1 MTVLVTGAAGFLGRR
16 VVVELLRR
24 GHRTVCLVRG
34 PRRSLELDA
43 CISPSL
49 KSSARF
55 VTGELIDRDSCR
67 RMLDG
72 CESVVHLAARLAGSP
87 SVLFLST
94 VVGTRAL
101 VDAALDH
108 GIRRFVLISTLGVYG
123 TQGLPAHSVV
133 DEACAIDPMPHLRDP
148 YTYSKIEQE
157 RVARVDGAERGLPL
171 VVVRPGFVF
180 GPGRTMFTGRIGIRV
195 GPLTVRMGHAA
206 RIVPCTY
213 VDNCASAIAAAVA
226 APDADGHAF
235 NVVDDHLPT
244 ARDMFRA
251 YRQSVGPVSAV
262 TVPQW
267 AIPAMSGAYEWC
279 CRRSH
284 GQFPPVVT
292 RYRSAAQWRP
302 LRFSNERAKRVLG
315 WRPSVAFADAVDRT
329 LSALPP
335 RSGARADGRS

>member
-24 GHRTVCLVRG
+24 GYRTVCLVRDAG
-34 PRRSLELDA
+34 RALELDS

-55 VTGELIDRDSCR
+55 VTGELIDRESCR
-67 RMLDG
+67 GMLED
-72 CESVVHLAARLAGSP
+72 CDSVVHLAARLAGSP

-101 VDAALDH
+101 VDAAVDH
-108 GIRRFVLISTLGVYG
+108 GTRRFVLISTIGVYG
-123 TQGLPAHSVV
+123 TADLPAHTVV
-133 DEACAIDPMPHLRDP
+133 DEACAIEPKPHLRDP

-157 RVARVDGAERGLPL
+157 RVAWLGGAERGLPL

-180 GPGRTMFTGRIGIRV
+180 GPGRNMFSGRVGVRV
-195 GPLTVRMGHAA
+195 GPLTVRMGSGA
-206 RIVPCTY
+206 RTVPCTY

-226 APDADGHAF
+226 APDAGGQAF

-244 ARDMFRA
+244 ARDVFRA
-251 YRQSVGPVSAV
+251 YRQSVGRVPAV

-267 AIPAMSGAYEWC
+267 AIPAVAGAYEWC
-279 CRRSH
+279 SRRSH

-292 RYRSAAQWRP
+292 RYRSAAQWKP

-315 WRPSVAFADAVDRT
+315 WRPTVPFADALDRT
-329 LSALPP
+329 LAALRPA
-335 RSGARADGRS
+335 ARADGRS

>member
-1 MTVLVTGAAGFLGRR
+1 MTVLVTGASGFLGRR

-34 PRRSLELDA
+34 ARRSLELDS
-43 CISPSL
+43 CIAPSL

-67 RMLDG
+67 RMLDD
-72 CESVVHLAARLAGSP
+72 CESVVHLAARLVGSP

-101 VDAALDH
+101 VDAAVDH
-108 GIRRFVLISTLGVYG
+108 GTRRLVLISTLGVYG
-123 TQGLPAHSVV
+123 TAGLPAHSVV
-133 DEACAIDPMPHLRDP
+133 DEACAIDPKPHLRDP

-157 RVARVDGAERGLPL
+157 RVAWVGGAERGLPL

-180 GPGRTMFTGRIGIRV
+180 GPGRTMFSGRVGLRV
-195 GPLTVRMGHAA
+195 GPLTVRMGGGA
-206 RIVPCTY
+206 RLVPCTY
-213 VDNCASAIAAAVA
+213 VDNCASAIADGVA
-226 APDADGHAF
+226 APSADGHAF
-235 NVVDDHLPT
+235 NIVDDQLPT
-244 ARDMFRA
+244 ARDMFSA
-251 YRQSVGPVSAV
+251 YRHSVGPVPAV

-267 AIPAMSGAYEWC
+267 AIPAVAGAYEWC

-284 GQFPPVVT
+284 GQFPPVLT
-292 RYRSAAQWRP
+292 RYRSAAQWKP

-315 WRPSVAFADAVDRT
+315 WRPAVPFADALDRT
-329 LSALPP
+329 LRALPP
-335 RSGARADGRS
+335 GARVDGRS